1 MLSIQ
6 LGYSFIDIDEE
17 VERFYQKPIER
28 IQDESLTMNRF
39 RDKASI
45 VLDNILSMREQSI
58 RLGLSER
65 RRTRLPIRR
74 LSDTSSVVIAV
85 YVWSRWNMH

>member
-1 MLSIQ
+1 MWY
-6 LGYSFIDIDEE
+6 LGRSDAGE
-17 VERFYQKPIER
+17 VFDSNEGGGA
-28 IQDESLTMNRF
+28 D
-39 RDKASI
+39 